1 MSNQNFQGQINASY
15 EGNGFLNVKHS
26 TDQKQF
32 ISSDFGS
39 SRQTNV
45 EYSKDMR
52 FSGALDLQ
60 KKNQAY
66 KNRQTAQKDDIQR
79 YQSQDGL
86 LKKTNTYSATNTNLR
101 MSGTSSLID
110 SNEGDDVKKMV
121 TRVTI
126 QSESFVTEVDE
137 NNESDNHDSD
147 ADSK

>member
-15 EGNGFLNVKHS
+15 ENNGFLNVKHP

-101 MSGTSSLID
+101 MSGTSSLIE